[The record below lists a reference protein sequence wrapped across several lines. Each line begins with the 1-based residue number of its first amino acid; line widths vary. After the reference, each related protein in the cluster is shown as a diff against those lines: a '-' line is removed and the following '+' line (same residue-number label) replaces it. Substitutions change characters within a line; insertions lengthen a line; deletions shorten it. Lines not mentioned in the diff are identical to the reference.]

1 MRKFLLFWIL
11 AVWCVGPAWADET
24 LTWDDCLREAAKN
37 HPDLIAAQ
45 ESVEQSKDTKA
56 VTQSGL
62 LPKTEGSAAFTTSQ
76 SETGGNS
83 RSSSLGLSG
92 SQLLFDGLKTIN
104 STHAAAE
111 NIKSAQENFRFTS
124 TQVRLRLRSAFV
136 DLLKAQTL
144 AALTQDIYKLRRDNL
159 QLIDLRYESGVEH
172 KGALLT
178 AQANLASA
186 EFDIHQAKRN
196 LTVAQQELTKE
207 MGRREFSPVAVT
219 GDFTV
224 GDDTS
229 IEPDFNALADR
240 HPAVLKA
247 LAQTNAA
254 GYDVKSSRGNFF
266 PTVSAE
272 GSLGRS
278 GTGWPPREEG
288 SDAGLR
294 FSVPFFQGGLN
305 AAQLAKSKS
314 IYRGLQ
320 ASERSIRDD
329 TLLKLKE
336 AWSNFQD
343 AVEKIGVQEKVLTA
357 TEERSKIA
365 EAQYSVGLI
374 AFDNWTIIE
383 DDLVRQKKSLL
394 DAQAALLKAQADWF
408 QAKGETLE
416 YEK

>member
-1 MRKFLLFWIL
+1 MRKFLIAAVFAIL
-11 AVWCVGPAWADET
+11 CTPAFADET

-37 HPDLIAAQ
+37 HPDLISAQ
-45 ESVEQSKDTKA
+45 EAVEQSKDTKA
-56 VTQSGL
+56 IAQSGL
-62 LPKTEGSAAFTTSQ
+62 LPQASGSASLATSQ
-76 SETGGNS
+76 SETSGNS
-83 RSSSLGLSG
+83 RSSALAISG
-92 SQLLFDGLKTIN
+92 TQLLFDGFKTIN
-104 STHAAAE
+104 STHAAFE
-111 NIKSAQENFRFTS
+111 NIKAAKENFRFTS
-124 TQVRLRLRSAFV
+124 TQIRLRLRSAFV

-144 AALTQDIYKLRRDNL
+144 AGLTQEIYTLRRDNL

-186 EFDIHQAKRN
+186 EYETHQAKRN
-196 LTVAQQELTKE
+196 LTVAQQELIKE

-219 GDFTV
+219 GEFTV
-224 GDDTS
+224 ADDTS
-229 IEPDFNALADR
+229 VDPDFNLLADR

-254 GYDVKSSRGNFF
+254 GYDVKSSRGSFF
-266 PTVSAE
+266 PTISAE
-272 GSLGRS
+272 GSAGKS
-278 GTGWPPREEG
+278 GSGWPPREQG

-294 FSVPFFQGGLN
+294 FSIPLFQGGLN
-305 AAQLAKSKS
+305 AAQLAKNKS

-320 ASERSIRDD
+320 AAERSTRDD
-329 TLLKLKE
+329 TVLKLKE
-336 AWSNFQD
+336 AWSALQN
-343 AVEKIGVQEKVLTA
+343 AVENIGVQQKVLAA

-383 DDLVRQKKSLL
+383 DDLVRQKKSFL
-394 DAQAALLKAQADWF
+394 DAQAALLKAQAEWI